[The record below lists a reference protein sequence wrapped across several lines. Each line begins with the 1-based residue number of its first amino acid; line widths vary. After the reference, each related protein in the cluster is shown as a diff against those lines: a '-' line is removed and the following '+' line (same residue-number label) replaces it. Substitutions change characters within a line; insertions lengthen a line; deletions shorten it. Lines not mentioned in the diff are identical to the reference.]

1 MATIS
6 TTDLTNSS
14 ITDNIVTG
22 TGVFDDLMEA
32 VNTHLDAQFKLGRL
46 SGTDYATVYLGAIQS
61 SLQNSVQFVL
71 GKQQADKQA
80 DLLEAQTIAATQ
92 QKDIDILLKRQQ
104 IMTESLG
111 NGLAVTEYIWTV
123 TYTENTLGS
132 YTYVTNQEL
141 SKDDVKALMI
151 AGPHVEDYTVNTVA
165 LTTSNILHEKGTSSA
180 SAKVDLVEAQ
190 TTQVTSQTTS
200 DTLLKNQQIINE
212 TLSNG
217 LEIKEYT
224 WGVVYEG
231 DTHTYPYITNQNLTP
246 DHVEALMTANPH
258 REDYIVDEATLSD
271 TITIYESGTSLAV
284 AKTEILDKQA
294 LTEVKK
300 ALDLANQ
307 TTNRTSAQTTNEDT
321 AEKQRN
327 LISAQTVQVSTQTI
341 SEKLSSKENV
351 YLTEQQIIT
360 GMISN
365 GEEINQYIWEVNYTL
380 VGQTQQTDTYTFT
393 TIQNLTENDVKA
405 ILNYDPHVEGGV
417 VTNISLS
424 NVNRVRDKS
433 ESVSGAN
440 IKKTQRESEVLNQ
453 KRVTEFAQTY
463 QDSITK
469 ADGSTAVADTNSIIG
484 KQNTLFTQQA
494 AGFKWDAQN
503 THNKNRID
511 LQKMKINVSGYVS
524 PQVDTN
530 GDVTNEVDASKAF
543 TIDNPLTDVD
553 ESVAAESVETV

>member
-14 ITDNIVTG
+14 TSADNIVTG
-22 TGVFDDLMEA
+22 TGVFDDLMET
-32 VNTHLDAQFKLGRL
+32 VNAHLDAQFKLGRL
-46 SGTDYATVYLGAIQS
+46 SGTDYATVYLGAVQS
-61 SLQNSVQFVL
+61 SMQTAVQFLL
-71 GKQQADKQA
+71 GKQQSDKQA
-80 DLLEAQTIAATQ
+80 ELL
-92 QKDIDILLKRQQ
+92 
-104 IMTESLG
+104 
-111 NGLAVTEYIWTV
+111 
-123 TYTENTLGS
+123 
-132 YTYVTNQEL
+132 
-141 SKDDVKALMI
+141 
-151 AGPHVEDYTVNTVA
+151 
-165 LTTSNILHEKGTSSA
+165 
-180 SAKVDLVEAQ
+180 
-190 TTQVTSQTTS
+190 
-200 DTLLKNQQIINE
+200 
-212 TLSNG
+212 
-217 LEIKEYT
+217 
-224 WGVVYEG
+224 
-231 DTHTYPYITNQNLTP
+231 
-246 DHVEALMTANPH
+246 
-258 REDYIVDEATLSD
+258 
-271 TITIYESGTSLAV
+271 
-284 AKTEILDKQA
+284 
-294 LTEVKK
+294 
-300 ALDLANQ
+300 
-307 TTNRTSAQTTNEDT
+307 
-321 AEKQRN
+321 
-327 LISAQTVQVSTQTI
+327 SAQTVQVSTQTI

-424 NVNRVRDKS
+424 NVNRIRDKS

-463 QDSITK
+463 QDSITM
-469 ADGSTAVADTNSIIG
+469 ADGSTAFVDTNSIIG

-524 PQVDTN
+524 PQVDNN
-530 GDVTNEVDASKAF
+530 GDVTNEIDASKAF
-543 TIDNPLTDVD
+543 TIDNPFTDVD
-553 ESVAAESVETV
+553 ESVYIAPE